1 MALAILMKDTV
12 FNFNFLGLRYSV
24 AKSALYGSA
33 FVALV
38 AALLAYFF
46 GHLTI
51 LDSIIAGILATLLHW
66 LGEIVHQY
74 GHYLA
79 SKAVGHP
86 MNGVRLWTILGTSL
100 YPKEEGELPAGIH
113 IRRALGG
120 PAISFVVLLISA
132 ALWYFLGSYSPMT
145 NFLLLWIV
153 WEQILIYAFAAL
165 LPIKI
170 GDFAVDGGTILFWMT
185 KR

>member
-1 MALAILMKDTV
+1 MALATLMKDTI

-33 FVALV
+33 LVWLV
-38 AALLAYFF
+38 ATILAYFLA
-46 GHLTI
+46 HLTI
-51 LDSIIAGILATLLHW
+51 LDSIIAGVLATILHW

-79 SKAVGHP
+79 SKAVEHP
-86 MNGVRLWTILGTSL
+86 MIGVRLWAIIGSSL

-120 PAISFVVLLISA
+120 PAISFVVLIISA
-132 ALWYFLGSYSPMT
+132 AVWYFVGSYSPMT

-153 WEQILIYAFAAL
+153 WEQILIYALAAL

-170 GDFAVDGGTILFWMT
+170 GDFAVDGGTILYWLR